1 VVLDGISLRVPEGT
15 IFALLPQLIPPKAAY
30 SDTASA
36 FSAIRRAR
44 SADIVGLELP
54 DLQS

>member
-1 VVLDGISLRVPEGT
+1 MVLDGISLRVPEGT